1 MITFLDPIPVTMK
14 KASLFLL
21 LIFLTT
27 NAVGQLTG
35 MTNNS
40 AVVGTQHLNTT
51 ITSNGSFVQA
61 ASPNGNINEIYLR
74 QGGTLI
80 RMADWYSTGN
90 MWNAVN
96 IIDPNTVDV
105 TDFNIPATAPTGN
118 YTLYVGYLDP
128 LLQLQFYPSS
138 SFDSLPNA
146 FTVLPPDGYIQGSI
160 YNDLNKNGVRDAGE
174 FGVNNGSLTLNPG
187 GTLFYPDNIGNF
199 SIPVSNGN
207 YSITWNPTNN
217 DRRYLTSATATY
229 NVTVNFNNATG
240 NDFGLKRKVLSI
252 SPSQI
257 IDGTQSRLT
266 ILTDSLFLPGS
277 NFSYFSLDPTT
288 GNYFVTTGGNLSV
301 TDVNTGSAL
310 VSAPIGRTGVCLAIV
325 YIANGPNYGYHF
337 SDSMVTITPSPATIS
352 GKIYFDANSNG
363 QYDTIVDIPLR
374 NQRVHL
380 MPDDTYAYTDGAGL
394 YRIGALYGPHTI
406 SWDPVAGNTFVL
418 SSDSASFTF
427 TSSGP
432 VTGKD
437 FGLLSGNP
445 DYSCEVRI
453 SSTRPRCLTNN
464 GYYLTVTNTGNI
476 PFDGRMN
483 LRRDLQTTFNGS
495 IPVAAGSNAATDTV
509 YWNLQNIEPFRP
521 VTIFTYLL
529 MPGPGTSISN
539 GAFFQTYDANNQPQ
553 LSAAANLNETVL
565 CSYDPNDK
573 ACTPE
578 GVDVEHYTLIG
589 TELEYKI
596 RFQNTGNDTAYDVR
610 IYDQLDVNLDWSS
623 LRILESSHSLATTI
637 DSSGQICFT
646 FRNIYLP
653 DSTTDEPGSNGYVIY
668 RINALPTI
676 ADFTRIENTA
686 YIVFDLNPAVITNT
700 TYNMMVTQIPLWVNE
715 NTSVKAPVQISPN
728 PFHES
733 TRFIFPNDERNI
745 TGFDVFDITGRSVYS
760 KRVVA
765 GEVIFENNGLAPG
778 IYQYR
783 LTNSSGKM
791 VYNGKVVVE

>member
-1 MITFLDPIPVTMK
+1 MK
-14 KASLFLL
+14 KCTLLILL
-21 LIFLTT
+21 LSISLHSI
-27 NAVGQLTG
+27 GQLTG

-40 AVVGTQHLNTT
+40 AMVGTQHLNTT
-51 ITSNGSFVQA
+51 ITSNGSFIQA
-61 ASPNGNINEIYLR
+61 ASPNGNINEIFLR
-74 QGGTLI
+74 QGGTVI
-80 RMADWYSTGN
+80 RMADWNYIGN

-128 LLQLQFYPSS
+128 FLQLQFYPSTYL
-138 SFDSLPNA
+138 DSLPNA
-146 FTVLPPDGYIQGSI
+146 FTVLPPDGYIQGTI

-174 FGVNNGSLTLNPG
+174 FGVNNGTLTLNPG
-187 GTLFYPDNIGNF
+187 GILFYPDNAGNF
-199 SIPVSNGN
+199 SIAVRNGN
-207 YSITWNPTNN
+207 YTVTWNTNLS
-217 DRRYLTSATATY
+217 DRRYLTSTSSTY
-229 NVTVNFNNATG
+229 NVTINFNNSTG
-240 NDFGLKRKVLSI
+240 NDFGLKRKILSL

-257 IDGTQSRLT
+257 IDGTQSRIT
-266 ILTDSLFLPGS
+266 IISDSLFLPGS

-288 GNYFVTTGGNLSV
+288 GNYFVTTGSNLAV

-310 VSAPIGRTGVCLAIV
+310 VSTPIGRTGMCLAIV
-325 YIANGPNYGYHF
+325 YIANGPNYGYHY

-352 GKIYFDANSNG
+352 GKIYYDANNNG

-380 MPDDTYAYTDGAGL
+380 MPDDTYAYTDATGL

-406 SWDPVAGNTFVL
+406 SWNPVAGNTFVL

-432 VTGKD
+432 VTDKD

-453 SSTRPRCLTNN
+453 SSTRPRCNTNN

-476 PFDGRMN
+476 PFNGRMN

-495 IPVAAGSNAATDTV
+495 IPIAAGSNAATDTV
-509 YWNLQNIEPFRP
+509 YWNLQNVEPYRP
-521 VTIFTYLL
+521 ITIFTYLL
-529 MPGPGTSISN
+529 MPGPGTTISN
-539 GAFFQTYDANNQPQ
+539 GVFFQNYDANNQPQ
-553 LSAAANLNETVL
+553 SSAVANLNETVL
-565 CSYDPNDK
+565 CSFDPNDK

-578 GVDVEHYTLIG
+578 GVGMEHYTLIG

-596 RFQNTGNDTAYDVR
+596 RFQNTGNDAAYDVN
-610 IYDQLDVNLDWSS
+610 IYDQLDANLDWTS
-623 LRILESSHSLATTI
+623 LRVMESSHSLATTI
-637 DSSGQICFT
+637 DSSGQVCFS

-700 TYNMMVTQIPLWVNE
+700 TYNMMVTQIPLWVKGDI
-715 NTSVKAPVQISPN
+715 SAKADVTVFPN
-728 PFHES
+728 PFRES
-733 TRFIFPNDERNI
+733 ARFIFPNDDRNI
-745 TGFDVFDITGRSVYS
+745 TRFDVFDVTGRCVYTRNVS
-760 KRVVA
+760 DGDVVLL
-765 GEVIFENNGLAPG
+765 NNGLSAG

-783 LTNSSGKM
+783 LSNTNGTTIHS
-791 VYNGKVVVE
+791 GKVVVE